1 VTTNKR
7 GPASSLVIG
16 LIILLLTIAI
26 VAEHWKV
33 ISLAFCNP

>member
-1 VTTNKR
+1 MTTSKR
-7 GPASSLVIG
+7 GPTSSLVIG

-33 ISLAFCNP
+33 ISLAFYSP